1 MKRVGSSGQSSISLD
16 FIQHTNNMR
25 VLVVEDEKR
34 IADFL
39 SRGLQSAGYAV
50 DVADKGGDAIDRVH
64 STEYDLVVLDLGL
77 PDIDGLQVLEK
88 IKNRK
93 IIPPVLILSA
103 RDSVDDRVKGLEQGA
118 DDYLVK
124 PFAFVELLARARV
137 LLRRG
142 QPTPEKLQVGD
153 LTLDCI
159 RRKVMRNNE
168 NIELAPK
175 EFSILEYMMRNR
187 GRPLSRTM
195 IVEHVWD
202 MDYDGLTNIV
212 DVYIRHLRSKIDD
225 KFPAKMIHTVRGIGY
240 MLDMP
245 EAGQIQRPKQA
256 YKANMLW
263 KKPHQVRFFRTLRFR
278 LASTFLLLLALVLAV
293 VGFVGHHNLAQR
305 FSRARA
311 NRCCTSNWDRLGDG
325 FTLTKRSG
333 EPYWFRDPSDPEEEA
348 EVSRLQAVFVIAD
361 DQGRVDKGSSDPT
374 LKQLF
379 DRQHDS
385 FRTGGDG
392 TDARA
397 NHKDNHRH

>member
-1 MKRVGSSGQSSISLD
+1 
-16 FIQHTNNMR
+16 MR

-50 DVADKGGDAIDRVH
+50 DVANTGGQAVDLIH
-64 STEYDLVVLDLGL
+64 STEFDLVVLDLGL
-77 PDIDGLQVLEK
+77 PDMDGLQVLQK

-93 IIPPVLILSA
+93 SISPVLILSA

-142 QPTPEKLQVGD
+142 TPTPEKLQVGD
-153 LTLDCI
+153 LSLDCI
-159 RRKVMRNNE
+159 RRKVTRSNE

-225 KFPAKMIHTVRGIGY
+225 KYPTKMIHTVRGIGY
-240 MLDMP
+240 MLD
-245 EAGQIQRPKQA
+245 
-256 YKANMLW
+256 
-263 KKPHQVRFFRTLRFR
+263 
-278 LASTFLLLLALVLAV
+278 
-293 VGFVGHHNLAQR
+293 
-305 FSRARA
+305 
-311 NRCCTSNWDRLGDG
+311 
-325 FTLTKRSG
+325 LT
-333 EPYWFRDPSDPEEEA
+333 EPREGLEPS
-348 EVSRLQAVFVIAD
+348 VSA
-361 DQGRVDKGSSDPT
+361 
-374 LKQLF
+374 
-379 DRQHDS
+379 
-385 FRTGGDG
+385 
-392 TDARA
+392 
-397 NHKDNHRH
+397 